1 MSFLNGIN
9 KVEQLGA
16 INPAMISLLLANSD
30 KILKILQE
38 TQKLKEGLK
47 GTGKKMSFD
56 DVIAKYNKG
65 ISYEEIKAWVWYKR
79 SLGVEMK
86 GWERYYINGGNVVEN
101 VVTTKNTVIKDNH
114 FRDIRNVVGGT
125 VLGKYIKT
133 HSYAKG
139 DNYFIYRGDDGLYY
153 VSANDCKLVKTSI
166 AANFDELS
174 DLVRK
179 GALFYLGGEFVPY
192 PIYTYGNMYD
202 RELQLEAD
210 KSEILEK
217 WGETVYDKHKE
228 AIVKAKPVML
238 SVTNPDEKERPI
250 ITAISDFASD
260 IDTFNISEVREEYMD
275 IEKSEELKKV
285 NGKVERKR
293 EKEKIHLRFDGDTKY
308 TLQQVFIKW
317 LFTLN
322 TDADFEKSSAID
334 IADYYIANR
343 TLRDDKLSKEE
354 KSELK
359 ANARIEGEKMFLRF
373 LHEVVTPKDQE
384 RLDYTWNRF
393 YNGQSDILYQ
403 KVPVGFECS
412 ANFKSGILQLTDIQ
426 RESIAFMEAMGSG
439 ILALDVV
446 NGIFPE
452 YQLLTTVG

>member
-1 MSFLNGIN
+1 
-9 KVEQLGA
+9 
-16 INPAMISLLLANSD
+16 
-30 KILKILQE
+30 
-38 TQKLKEGLK
+38 
-47 GTGKKMSFD
+47 MSFD

-86 GWERYYINGGNVVEN
+86 GWERYYIKGGNVVEN
-101 VVTTKNTVIKDNH
+101 VVTTNNTIIKDNH
-114 FRDIRNVVGGT
+114 FRDIRNVASGS

-238 SVTNPDEKERPI
+238 
-250 ITAISDFASD
+250 
-260 IDTFNISEVREEYMD
+260 
-275 IEKSEELKKV
+275 
-285 NGKVERKR
+285 
-293 EKEKIHLRFDGDTKY
+293 
-308 TLQQVFIKW
+308 
-317 LFTLN
+317 LN
-322 TDADFEKSSAID
+322 
-334 IADYYIANR
+334 
-343 TLRDDKLSKEE
+343 
-354 KSELK
+354 
-359 ANARIEGEKMFLRF
+359 
-373 LHEVVTPKDQE
+373 
-384 RLDYTWNRF
+384 
-393 YNGQSDILYQ
+393 
-403 KVPVGFECS
+403 
-412 ANFKSGILQLTDIQ
+412 
-426 RESIAFMEAMGSG
+426 
-439 ILALDVV
+439 
-446 NGIFPE
+446 
-452 YQLLTTVG
+452 